1 MIEIKLIVFTII
13 NFIINLS
20 RDYKRKTQ
28 EEKKELIYWLWK
40 ENKPSL
46 LYLGDKK
53 DICFMNWSLEYFGA
67 LHVVVEM

>member
-28 EEKKELIYWLWK
+28 KEKKELIY
-40 ENKPSL
+40 
-46 LYLGDKK
+46 
-53 DICFMNWSLEYFGA
+53 
-67 LHVVVEM
+67 